1 MMNKIK
7 IILILILLTIV
18 STKSNSKEKVF
29 IFYNVNDELITNI
42 DVKKESSY
50 LIALNNQLAR
60 LDEKKILNLSKE
72 SILRETIKKIEL
84 AKYFDLGVKNPLV
97 DDYIKSFYLRLEL
110 KNEKE
115 FQVYLQGFGLPINF
129 VREKIKIEITWNK
142 LIYEKFKGDLKINKE
157 KIRKEIESNQD
168 KIQEKIYYLSE
179 IVFEINNQ
187 NELEQ
192 KKININES
200 IKEIGFKNSAN
211 IYSISDSSKFGGE
224 IGWVAEKDLSKKIFN
239 LTKNLKIGEHTNPI
253 NAGSSFLIL
262 MINDIKYNKK
272 VTDINQEMNKKIQIE
287 TDRQLQQYST
297 IHYNKIKI
305 NTNIDEL

>member
-129 VREKIKIEITWNK
+129 VREKIQIEITWNR

-253 NAGSSFLIL
+253 NTGSSFLIL

>member
-1 MMNKIK
+1 MNKIK